1 VTSAARQDSRD
12 GLGVVSA
19 AATWAE
25 LDRWQRH
32 QNGELRVV
40 VVPTDAR
47 SLSDSPVADDLSLRV
62 LDWFGRPDLV
72 SISVMHGPIG
82 ADQLSVALACD
93 VRIVVDDVRIR
104 THFSAQ
110 PGLVERLVATVGYA
124 DAAPILLAGREL
136 TAGAA
141 VAIGLADRVVSP
153 AAAKDV
159 VDAIVADVFAGDRF
173 VTTEIKALMV
183 RAARTV
189 QRR

>member
-1 VTSAARQDSRD
+1 VTSAARHDSRD

-19 AATWAE
+19 AATWTE
-25 LDRWQRH
+25 LDGWQRH

-47 SLSDSPVADDLSLRV
+47 SLSDSPVADELRLRV

-72 SISVMHGPIG
+72 SIAVMHGPIG

-93 VRIVVDDVRIR
+93 VRIVVDDVRIK
-104 THFSAQ
+104 TQCSTQA
-110 PGLVERLVATVGYA
+110 GLVERMVATVGYA
-124 DAAPILLAGREL
+124 AAAPVLLAGREL
-136 TAGAA
+136 NAA
-141 VAIGLADRVVSP
+141 AALAIGLADRMVSP
-153 AAAKDV
+153 AAAKEV

-183 RAARTV
+183 RAARV
-189 QRR
+189 VRAR